1 MVKQGDAWVSKMITP
16 SVDWPHHIIDGKTA
30 FLSVTQSCLLQLVY
44 QQDGQSW
51 SVTSTTLGDGVGAE
65 DILTH
70 SAFADSNQFIYV
82 ATFSNRGC
90 LRLYKVSIEWTRSS
104 SDETQNSVLAQ
115 LSVEGLQVVGHCQPK
130 PAPDAKGM
138 STQDLLQ
145 SSRLSKL
152 GILPFHSPSAPDSDA
167 FHVVAIFTRAE
178 SRTDFGIAV
187 GHCSCIVR
195 WEIVREEPEILD
207 VFKTFKA
214 GNNKMGNLDAIT
226 TLNRLDDFTTAKVVL
241 GVEPIHSEDILGF
254 TYSDG
259 FIEFRQRDSLELVS
273 TSLED
278 DSRRAGY
285 LAHCGFQYN
294 EHDRC
299 TEIAL
304 APDACMAA
312 VIGGDGKLALRT
324 MNYFLGWKTADLGS
338 DSTQRAISS
347 IAREV
352 AILTSLQTSADELFA
367 LVPWN
372 LPTGHRRFFM
382 RQIYKI
388 LQRPVDFT
396 SEDNRKF
403 ATRALRDAI
412 TTKTFSLQLHL
423 GYRDRPGQFDQAGKL
438 AYIALNLKSIAT
450 CLAQTVSTKET
461 VRADSIISLRHCI
474 RWVADLIILVLDDLY
489 KIHQWRQTRGAT
501 FVLSDLNDYIREMNS
516 ASLMILL
523 CATPRSL
530 LRMMLE
536 LIKAYFGKAIQ
547 CLPQNGAQ
555 RALIQET
562 IGYSKML
569 PFKLPIIDALILE
582 VENSIRMS
590 YKMADANT
598 QQRIDAE
605 LTMLVDGE
613 VPLCLS
619 LAAEQ
624 VTGNLTSKLQDSF
637 EMSKIIFVNTDW
649 LGLRDSDTED
659 GPTQRRKYDV
669 IRKTPITEGMKVRS
683 CRRCGSVVEDAYVG
697 MGERERMAVPPW
709 LAQAQRFCI
718 CLGYWMLESR

>member
-1 MVKQGDAWVSKMITP
+1 
-16 SVDWPHHIIDGKTA
+16 
-30 FLSVTQSCLLQLVY
+30 
-44 QQDGQSW
+44 
-51 SVTSTTLGDGVGAE
+51 
-65 DILTH
+65 
-70 SAFADSNQFIYV
+70 
-82 ATFSNRGC
+82 
-90 LRLYKVSIEWTRSS
+90 
-104 SDETQNSVLAQ
+104 
-115 LSVEGLQVVGHCQPK
+115 
-130 PAPDAKGM
+130 
-138 STQDLLQ
+138 
-145 SSRLSKL
+145 
-152 GILPFHSPSAPDSDA
+152 
-167 FHVVAIFTRAE
+167 
-178 SRTDFGIAV
+178 
-187 GHCSCIVR
+187 
-195 WEIVREEPEILD
+195 
-207 VFKTFKA
+207 
-214 GNNKMGNLDAIT
+214 
-226 TLNRLDDFTTAKVVL
+226 
-241 GVEPIHSEDILGF
+241 
-254 TYSDG
+254 
-259 FIEFRQRDSLELVS
+259 
-273 TSLED
+273 
-278 DSRRAGY
+278 
-285 LAHCGFQYN
+285 
-294 EHDRC
+294 
-299 TEIAL
+299 
-304 APDACMAA
+304 MAA

-338 DSTQRAISS
+338 GITRLSTVSVPELTFQDSTQRAISS

-501 FVLSDLNDYIREMNS
+501 FVLSDLNDYIRESVVDDCSEFTLTQPGEMNS